1 MEYKY
6 TVLTNTTIGAFM
18 SQLDGNIVLIAL
30 PTITRTLHASAF
42 EALWVLMGY
51 ILMTAVLLLLFG
63 RLADMYGKVRLYNL
77 GFLIFTIGSGLC
89 SLATTGTILVFFRLV
104 QGVGAALIWANN
116 AAILTDAFPPN
127 ERGRAIGVN
136 LVAGISGSVIGLVLG
151 GILTVALGWQS
162 IFWINLPIGA
172 FATFWAYK
180 KLRELGTVKHERID
194 LPGNLLFAG
203 GLSVFLIGLTLG
215 ALTGYTLLDIG
226 LMIVGLISLAGF
238 GYVELKVPTPLMDL
252 KLFKIRPFTAG
263 ILSNFLA
270 SISRSGISLV
280 LTIFFQGALLYDAL
294 TAGILLIPFAVAF
307 VTVGPLS
314 GFLSDKYGAR
324 GFTTG
329 GLLISSAAL
338 FGFSIVPGDASYPV
352 LALLMVVSGVGG
364 GMFVA
369 PNISSIM
376 NATPV
381 TRRGVASGIS
391 ATLVTTGALL
401 SLSIAFVVLATSI
414 PLNVLQAVFAGE
426 TLTGSAASNNIALF
440 VGPMHTTF
448 LIMGIMSLVAVV
460 PSALRGQKFAGVPES
475 RITAAEPVG

>member
-1 MEYKY
+1 MQYKY

-30 PTITRTLHASAF
+30 PTITRQLHASAF

-63 RLADMYGKVRLYNL
+63 RLADMHGKVRLYNL
-77 GFLIFTIGSGLC
+77 GFAIFTIGSGLC
-89 SLATTGTILVFFRLV
+89 SLSINGTMLVFFRLV

-136 LVAGISGSVIGLVLG
+136 LVAGVSGSVIGLILG
-151 GILTVALGWQS
+151 GILTVALGWPS
-162 IFWINLPIGA
+162 IFWINLPIGG
-172 FATFWAYK
+172 FATIWAYK
-180 KLRELGTVKHERID
+180 KLRELGTVKHEKID
-194 LPGNLLFAG
+194 LPGNVLFAG
-203 GLSVFLIGLTLG
+203 GLSVFLVGLTLG
-215 ALTGYTLLDIG
+215 ALSGYTILDVG
-226 LMIVGLISLAGF
+226 MMVVGLIMLAGF
-238 GYVELKVPTPLMDL
+238 GYVELKTPSPLMDL

-270 SISRSGISLV
+270 SISRSGVSLV

-307 VTVGPLS
+307 VTIGPLS
-314 GFLSDKYGAR
+314 GYFSDKYGAR

-329 GLLISSAAL
+329 GMLISAASF
-338 FGFSIVPGDASYPV
+338 FGFALVQANTPYNI
-352 LALLMVVSGVGG
+352 LALLMIVSGAGG

-426 TLTGSAASNNIALF
+426 TPTGSSVPNVDLF
-440 VGPMHTTF
+440 VAPMHTIF
-448 LIMGIMSLVAVV
+448 LIMAIMSLVAVI

-475 RITAAEPVG
+475 KLVAEPVG

>member
-1 MEYKY
+1 
-6 TVLTNTTIGAFM
+6 M

-30 PTITRTLHASAF
+30 PTITRSLHASAF

-89 SLATTGTILVFFRLV
+89 SLALSGSMLVFFRLV

-116 AAILTDAFPPN
+116 AAILTDAFPPT

-136 LVAGISGSVIGLVLG
+136 LVAGISGSIIGLILG
-151 GILTVALGWQS
+151 GVLAADLGWQS

-194 LPGNLLFAG
+194 LPGNILFAG
-203 GLSVFLIGLTLG
+203 GLSIFLVGLTLG
-215 ALTGYTLLDIG
+215 ALSGYTLLDVLG
-226 LMIVGLISLAGF
+226 MIAGLIGLAGF
-238 GYVELKVPTPLMDL
+238 GYVELRTKAPLMDL
-252 KLFKIRPFTAG
+252 TLFKIRPFTAG

-270 SISRSGISLV
+270 SISRAGISLV
-280 LTIFFQGALLYDAL
+280 LTIFFQGALLEDAL
-294 TAGILLIPFAVAF
+294 TAGISLILFAVAF

-314 GFLSDKYGAR
+314 GYLSDRYGAR

-329 GLLISSAAL
+329 GLLISAAAM
-338 FGFSIVPGDASYPV
+338 FGFAVVPGNAPYSTFAS
-352 LALLMVVSGVGG
+352 LMAISGIGG

-381 TRRGVASGIS
+381 TRRGVASGMS
-391 ATLVTTGALL
+391 ATLVTTGSLL
-401 SLSIAFVVLATSI
+401 SLSMSFVVLATKINQS
-414 PLNVLQAVFAGE
+414 VLQLVFAGE
-426 TLTGSAASNNIALF
+426 VPPGSANNIALF
-440 VGPMHTTF
+440 IDPMHTIF
-448 LIMGIMSLVAVV
+448 LIMGIMSLVAVI
-460 PSALRGQKFAGVPES
+460 PSALRGHKFVGAPA
-475 RITAAEPVG
+475 ITPQVEPVA